1 MKSPLMVILTV
12 LIVLLGS
19 TAFSEHEMQDRSL
32 KSAPVTESTLSSK
45 SENGTSQKDTFL
57 IDFSDYEEGS
67 IEEWLKKKGF
77 ELKEAAKDRKKL
89 DLDVDEG
96 ALFLEAK
103 KPLMALI
110 VKEFVDPGKY
120 SKVKIEWGVV
130 KYPKGASYEGK
141 VNNEALLVLVF
152 FGDDKISSG
161 HLTIPDS
168 PYFIGLFLGRHDK
181 VNKAYK
187 GNYYHEGGRFVCLGN
202 PKPGETIISE
212 FDLADAFKRY
222 FQKDEVP
229 SISRVALEIDTT
241 SSADDGRAV
250 AFIHSIEFL
259 D

>member
-1 MKSPLMVILTV
+1 MKSLLMVV
-12 LIVLLGS
+12 LSVVIVLLGS
-19 TAFSEHEMQDRSL
+19 TAFSEHEMKDRSL
-32 KSAPVTESTLSSK
+32 KSAPVTKSNNPNKQENDTL
-45 SENGTSQKDTFL
+45 QKRTFL

-67 IEEWLKKKGF
+67 IEEWLEKKGF
-77 ELKEAAKDRKKL
+77 ELKEAAKDRQKL

-110 VKEFVDPGKY
+110 VKESVDLGKY
-120 SKVKIEWGVV
+120 SKVKIEWGII
-130 KYPKGASYEGK
+130 KYPRGASYEGK

-152 FGDDKISSG
+152 FGAEEISSG

-229 SISRVALEIDTT
+229 SISSVALEIDTT

-259 D
+259 E

>member
-1 MKSPLMVILTV
+1 MKSLLMVILTV
-12 LIVLLGS
+12 LIVLSGA

-32 KSAPVTESTLSSK
+32 KSVPVTTSNNPNK
-45 SENGTSQKDTFL
+45 QENGTTQKDTFL

-67 IEEWLKKKGF
+67 IEKWLEKKGF
-77 ELKEAAKDRKKL
+77 ELKEAAEDRKKL

-110 VKEFVDPGKY
+110 VKESVDPGKY

-181 VNKAYK
+181 VNKPYK

-229 SISRVALEIDTT
+229 TISRVALEIDTT

-259 D
+259 E

>member
-1 MKSPLMVILTV
+1 MKGLFAALLAI
-12 LIVLLGS
+12 LIVTSGS
-19 TAFSEHEMQDRSL
+19 NSLSEQKESNISERLPS
-32 KSAPVTESTLSSK
+32 VTESSHSSK
-45 SENGTSQKDTFL
+45 PENDTSQKNTFL

-67 IEEWLKKKGF
+67 IEEWLEKKGF
-77 ELKEAAKDRKKL
+77 ELKEAAKNRKKL

-103 KPLMALI
+103 KPLRALI
-110 VKEFVDPGKY
+110 VKDSVNLGKY
-120 SKVKIEWGVV
+120 SKVKIEWGAI
-130 KYPKGASYEGK
+130 KYPRGASYEGK

-152 FGDDKISSG
+152 FGEEKISSG
-161 HLTIPDS
+161 HLAIPDS

-222 FQKDEVP
+222 FQKDEVS
-229 SISRVALEIDTT
+229 SISGVALEIDTT

-250 AFIHSIEFL
+250 AFIHNIEFIE
-259 D
+259 

>member
-1 MKSPLMVILTV
+1 MKGLFTALLT
-12 LIVLLGS
+12 IFIITIGS
-19 TAFSEHEMQDRSL
+19 NSLSEQKESSISEKL
-32 KSAPVTESTLSSK
+32 PSVTESSHSTK
-45 SENGTSQKDTFL
+45 PENGTSQKDTFP

-67 IEEWLKKKGF
+67 IEEWLEKKGF
-77 ELKEAAKDRKKL
+77 DLKEEAKDRRKL

-110 VKEFVDPGKY
+110 VKESVGLGKY
-120 SKVKIEWGVV
+120 SRIKIEWGVV
-130 KYPKGASYEGK
+130 KYPKDASYEGK
-141 VNNEALLVLVF
+141 VKNEALLVLVF
-152 FGDDKISSG
+152 FGDEKISSG
-161 HLTIPDS
+161 HLAIPDS

-181 VNKAYK
+181 LNKAYK

-212 FDLADAFKRY
+212 FDLADAFKKY

-229 SISRVALEIDTT
+229 SISGVALEVDTT
-241 SSADDGRAV
+241 SSADEGRAV

-259 D
+259 E

>member
-1 MKSPLMVILTV
+1 MKSLFTAILTI
-12 LIVLLGS
+12 LIITSGS
-19 TAFSEHEMQDRSL
+19 NSFSEQKESSIPEKL
-32 KSAPVTESTLSSK
+32 PSVTESSNASK
-45 SENGTSQKDTFL
+45 PENDTSHKNTFL

-67 IEEWLKKKGF
+67 IEEWLEKKGF
-77 ELKEAAKDRKKL
+77 ELREAAKNRKKL

-103 KPLMALI
+103 KPLRALI
-110 VKEFVDPGKY
+110 VKDSVGPGKY
-120 SKVKIEWGVV
+120 SKVKIEWGAI
-130 KYPKGASYEGK
+130 KYPRGASYEGE
-141 VNNEALLVLVF
+141 VNNEALLVLIF

-161 HLTIPDS
+161 HLAIPDS

-181 VNKAYK
+181 LKKAYK
-187 GNYYHEGGRFVCLGN
+187 GKYYHEGGRFVCLGN
-202 PKPGETIISE
+202 PKPGETIASE

-250 AFIHSIEFL
+250 GFIHSIEFL
-259 D
+259 E

>member
-1 MKSPLMVILTV
+1 MKGLFTALLTI
-12 LIVLLGS
+12 LIVTSGS
-19 TAFSEHEMQDRSL
+19 NSFSEQKASSISGKL
-32 KSAPVTESTLSSK
+32 PSVTESSHARK
-45 SENGTSQKDTFL
+45 PENGTSEKDTFL

-67 IEEWLKKKGF
+67 IEKWLEKKGF
-77 ELKEAAKDRKKL
+77 ELKEAAEDRKKL

-120 SKVKIEWGVV
+120 SKVKIEWGVI
-130 KYPKGASYEGK
+130 KYPRGASYEGK

-161 HLTIPDS
+161 HLAIPDS

-181 VNKAYK
+181 LNKAYK
-187 GNYYHEGGRFVCLGN
+187 GNYYREGGRFVCLGN
-202 PKPGETIISE
+202 PKPGETVISE
-212 FDLADAFKRY
+212 FDLFDAFERY

-229 SISRVALEIDTT
+229 SISGVALEIDTT
-241 SSADDGRAV
+241 SSDDDGRAV
-250 AFIHSIEFL
+250 AFIHSIEFIE
-259 D
+259 

>member
-1 MKSPLMVILTV
+1 MKSLFAALLTM
-12 LIVLLGS
+12 LIVTSGS
-19 TAFSEHEMQDRSL
+19 ISFSEQKESSISGKL
-32 KSAPVTESTLSSK
+32 PSVTESSQSGKPENDTFQK
-45 SENGTSQKDTFL
+45 SPFL

-67 IEEWLKKKGF
+67 IEEWLEKKGF
-77 ELKEAAKDRKKL
+77 ELKEAAKNRKKL

-103 KPLMALI
+103 IPLRALLI
-110 VKEFVDPGKY
+110 KESVDPGTY
-120 SKVKIEWGVV
+120 SKVKIEWGVI

-152 FGDDKISSG
+152 FGDEKISSG
-161 HLTIPDS
+161 HLAIPDS

-212 FDLADAFKRY
+212 FDLSGAFKKY

-229 SISRVALEIDTT
+229 RISRVALEIDTT

-250 AFIHSIEFL
+250 AFVHSIEFL
-259 D
+259 E

>member
-1 MKSPLMVILTV
+1 MKGLFTALLTI
-12 LIVLLGS
+12 LIVTIGS
-19 TAFSEHEMQDRSL
+19 NSFSEQKESSISEKL
-32 KSAPVTESTLSSK
+32 PSTTESSHFSK
-45 SENGTSQKDTFL
+45 PENGTSQKNTFP
-57 IDFSDYEEGS
+57 IDFSDYEEDS
-67 IEEWLKKKGF
+67 IEEWLEKKGF
-77 ELKEAAKDRKKL
+77 ELKEEAKDRRKL

-110 VKEFVDPGKY
+110 VKESVDLGKY
-120 SKVKIEWGVV
+120 SRIKIEWGVV

-141 VNNEALLVLVF
+141 VKNEALLVLVF
-152 FGDDKISSG
+152 FGDEKISSG
-161 HLTIPDS
+161 HLAIPDS

-181 VNKAYK
+181 LNKAYK

-212 FDLADAFKRY
+212 FDLVDAFKKY

-229 SISRVALEIDTT
+229 SISGVALEIDTT
-241 SSADDGRAV
+241 SSDDDGRAV

-259 D
+259 K

>member
-1 MKSPLMVILTV
+1 MKGLFTALLTILIATS
-12 LIVLLGS
+12 GS
-19 TAFSEHEMQDRSL
+19 NSFSEQKESSISEKL
-32 KSAPVTESTLSSK
+32 SSVTESTLSSK
-45 SENGTSQKDTFL
+45 PENDTSPKSTFL

-67 IEEWLKKKGF
+67 IEEWLEKKGF
-77 ELKEAAKDRKKL
+77 ELKEAAKDRTKL

-103 KPLMALI
+103 KPLMALL
-110 VKEFVDPGKY
+110 VKESVGSGKD
-120 SKVKIEWGVV
+120 SKVKIEWGVI
-130 KYPKGASYEGK
+130 KYPKGASYEEK
-141 VNNEALLVLVF
+141 INNEALLVLVF
-152 FGDDKISSG
+152 FGEEKISSG
-161 HLTIPDS
+161 HLAIPDS

-181 VNKAYK
+181 LNKVYK

-229 SISRVALEIDTT
+229 SISSVALEIDTT
-241 SSADDGRAV
+241 SSADDGRSV

-259 D
+259 E

>member
-1 MKSPLMVILTV
+1 MKSLLMVILTV

-19 TAFSEHEMQDRSL
+19 TAFSEHERQDRSL
-32 KSAPVTESTLSSK
+32 KAAPVTK
-45 SENGTSQKDTFL
+45 SNNPNKQENDTFQKSTFL

-77 ELKEAAKDRKKL
+77 ELKEAAKDRQKL

-103 KPLMALI
+103 KPLRALI

-120 SKVKIEWGVV
+120 SKVKIEWGVS
-130 KYPKGASYEGK
+130 KYPRGASYEGE

-161 HLTIPDS
+161 HLVIPNS
-168 PYFIGLFLGRHDK
+168 PYFIGLFLGRHDRL
-181 VNKAYK
+181 NKAYK

-202 PKPGETIISE
+202 PKPGETVVSE
-212 FDLADAFKRY
+212 FDLFDAFKRY
-222 FQKDEVP
+222 FQKNEVP
-229 SISRVALEIDTT
+229 SISGVALEIDTT
-241 SSADDGRAV
+241 SSDDDGRAV

-259 D
+259 E

>member
-1 MKSPLMVILTV
+1 MKSLF
-12 LIVLLGS
+12 
-19 TAFSEHEMQDRSL
+19 TAFLTILIITLGNNSYSEQ
-32 KSAPVTESTLSSK
+32 KESSISEKLPSVAESSH
-45 SENGTSQKDTFL
+45 SSNPENDTSQKNTFL

-67 IEEWLKKKGF
+67 IEEWLEKKGF
-77 ELKEAAKDRKKL
+77 ELREAAKDRTKL

-110 VKEFVDPGKY
+110 VKESADLNKY
-120 SKVKIEWGVV
+120 SKIKIEWGAI
-130 KYPKGASYEGK
+130 KYPRGASYEGEVK
-141 VNNEALLVLVF
+141 NEALLVLVF
-152 FGDDKISSG
+152 FGDEKISSG
-161 HLTIPDS
+161 HLAIPDS

-181 VNKAYK
+181 LNKAYK

-202 PKPGETIISE
+202 PKPGETVISE

-229 SISRVALEIDTT
+229 NISGVALEIDTT

-250 AFIHSIEFL
+250 AFIHSIEFFE
-259 D
+259 

>member
-1 MKSPLMVILTV
+1 MKGLFTALLTI
-12 LIVLLGS
+12 LIVTSGS
-19 TAFSEHEMQDRSL
+19 KSFSEQKESSISEKL
-32 KSAPVTESTLSSK
+32 PSVTESSHSSK
-45 SENGTSQKDTFL
+45 PENDTSQKNTFL
-57 IDFSDYEEGS
+57 IDFSDYEKGS

-77 ELKEAAKDRKKL
+77 KLKKAAKNRKKL

-103 KPLMALI
+103 KPLTALI
-110 VKEFVDPGKY
+110 IKKSVDPGTY
-120 SKVKIEWGVV
+120 SRVKIEWGVI

-152 FGDDKISSG
+152 FGDENISSG
-161 HLTIPDS
+161 HLAIPNS

-229 SISRVALEIDTT
+229 SISSVALEIDTT
-241 SSADDGRAV
+241 SSADDGRAA

-259 D
+259 E

>member
-1 MKSPLMVILTV
+1 MKGLFTAVLTILIITS
-12 LIVLLGS
+12 GS
-19 TAFSEHEMQDRSL
+19 NSFSEQKESSIPEKL
-32 KSAPVTESTLSSK
+32 PSVTESSNASK
-45 SENGTSQKDTFL
+45 PENDTSHKNTFL

-67 IEEWLKKKGF
+67 IEEWLEKKGF
-77 ELKEAAKDRKKL
+77 ELREAAKNRKKL

-103 KPLMALI
+103 KPLRALI
-110 VKEFVDPGKY
+110 VKDSVGPGKY
-120 SKVKIEWGVV
+120 SKVKIEWGAI
-130 KYPKGASYEGK
+130 KYPRGASYEGE
-141 VNNEALLVLVF
+141 VNNEALLVLIF

-161 HLTIPDS
+161 HLAIPDS

-181 VNKAYK
+181 LKKAYK
-187 GNYYHEGGRFVCLGN
+187 GKYYHEGGRFVCLGN
-202 PKPGETIISE
+202 PKPGETIASE
-212 FDLADAFKRY
+212 FDLTDAFKRY

-259 D
+259 E

>member
-1 MKSPLMVILTV
+1 MKGLFTALLTILITTS
-12 LIVLLGS
+12 GS
-19 TAFSEHEMQDRSL
+19 NSCPEQKESSISEKFPS
-32 KSAPVTESTLSSK
+32 VTESSQSSNP
-45 SENGTSQKDTFL
+45 ENGTSQKNTFL

-67 IEEWLKKKGF
+67 IEKWLEKKGF
-77 ELKEAAKDRKKL
+77 ELREAAKDRKKL

-110 VKEFVDPGKY
+110 VKESVGPGKY
-120 SKVKIEWGVV
+120 SKVKIEWGAI
-130 KYPKGASYEGK
+130 KYPRGASYEGEVK
-141 VNNEALLVLVF
+141 NEALLVVVF
-152 FGDDKISSG
+152 FGEEKIPSG
-161 HLTIPDS
+161 HLAIPDS

-181 VNKAYK
+181 LKKAYK

-202 PKPGETIISE
+202 PKPGETVISE

-229 SISRVALEIDTT
+229 NISGVALEVDTT

-259 D
+259 E

>member
-1 MKSPLMVILTV
+1 MKGLFAALLAI
-12 LIVLLGS
+12 LIVTSGS
-19 TAFSEHEMQDRSL
+19 NSLSEQKESNISERLPS
-32 KSAPVTESTLSSK
+32 VTESSHSSK
-45 SENGTSQKDTFL
+45 PENDTSQKNTFL

-67 IEEWLKKKGF
+67 IEEWLEKKGF
-77 ELKEAAKDRKKL
+77 ELKEAAKNRKKL

-103 KPLMALI
+103 KPLRALI
-110 VKEFVDPGKY
+110 VKDSVNLGKY
-120 SKVKIEWGVV
+120 SKVKIEWGAI
-130 KYPKGASYEGK
+130 KYPRGASYEGK

-152 FGDDKISSG
+152 FGEEKISSG
-161 HLTIPDS
+161 HLAIPDS

-212 FDLADAFKRY
+212 FDLFDAFKKY

-229 SISRVALEIDTT
+229 SISGVALEIDTT

-250 AFIHSIEFL
+250 AFIHNIEFIE
-259 D
+259 

>member
-1 MKSPLMVILTV
+1 MKGLFTALLTI
-12 LIVLLGS
+12 LIVTSGS
-19 TAFSEHEMQDRSL
+19 NSFSEQKESSISEKL
-32 KSAPVTESTLSSK
+32 PSVTESTLSSK
-45 SENGTSQKDTFL
+45 PENGTTQKDTFL

-67 IEEWLKKKGF
+67 IEEWLEKKGF

-110 VKEFVDPGKY
+110 VKESVDPGKY
-120 SKVKIEWGVV
+120 SKVKIEWGVI

-152 FGDDKISSG
+152 FGDEKISSG

-202 PKPGETIISE
+202 PKPGETVISE

-229 SISRVALEIDTT
+229 SISSVALEIDTT

-259 D
+259 E